1 MAYIVGT
8 DRNQSRMITASLD
21 DLIDKDNSVR
31 AIDAYVNS
39 LNLLFAAIR
48 SHFHFFPIQLPAIFT
63 SISHGSESS
72 FISRLF
78 SKTEQ
83 MVFRLLHRTG

>member
-39 LNLLFAAIR
+39 LNLLE
-48 SHFHFFPIQLPAIFT
+48 LGFT
-63 SISHGSESS
+63 E
-72 FISRLF
+72 
-78 SKTEQ
+78 
-83 MVFRLLHRTG
+83 

>member
-1 MAYIVGT
+1 MEIGGLIMAYIVGT

-39 LNLLFAAIR
+39 LNLLE
-48 SHFHFFPIQLPAIFT
+48 LGFT
-63 SISHGSESS
+63 E
-72 FISRLF
+72 
-78 SKTEQ
+78 
-83 MVFRLLHRTG
+83 

>member
-39 LNLLFAAIR
+39 LNL
-48 SHFHFFPIQLPAIFT
+48 T
-63 SISHGSESS
+63 TVKSS
-72 FISRLF
+72 AEQTEVSRGH
-78 SKTEQ
+78 SSREVKD
-83 MVFRLLHRTG
+83 